1 MSQQN
6 KQIVRRFLRAF
17 AEGDVATLEA
27 TVAEDV
33 RDSQAPPGSRPGRQ
47 GLLDA
52 VAMFRTGLP
61 DLEISIEREVAEG
74 DLVAVN
80 GVVAGTHRGPMLG
93 APATGRRVTFAFMDL
108 YRIAG
113 GRIVE
118 TWHIEDI
125 AGLMGQLGLLRG

>member
-1 MSQQN
+1 MPDSN

-17 AEGDVATLEA
+17 ADGDVSTIEA
-27 TVAEDV
+27 IVAEDV
-33 RDSQAPPGSRPGRQ
+33 RDNQAPPGSRPGRH

-52 VAMFRTGLP
+52 VAMFREGLP

-80 GVVAGTHRGPMLG
+80 GTVAGTHRGPMLG
-93 APATGRRVTFAFMDL
+93 APATGRRVRFAFMDL

-118 TWHIEDI
+118 TWHVEDV

>member
-27 TVAEDV
+27 IVAEDV

-80 GVVAGTHRGPMLG
+80 GTVAKL
-93 APATGRRVTFAFMDL
+93 VLQELDL
-108 YRIAG
+108 PLPKAAKSR
-113 GRIVE
+113 
-118 TWHIEDI
+118 T
-125 AGLMGQLGLLRG
+125 

>member
-27 TVAEDV
+27 IVAEDV
-33 RDSQAPPGSRPGRQ
+33 RDRQAPPGSRPGRQ

-52 VAMFRTGLP
+52 VAMFRAGLP

-80 GVVAGTHRGPMLG
+80 GTVAGTHRGPMLG

-118 TWHIEDI
+118 TWHVEDI